1 MTRSIDATYS
11 AEDNKLR
18 LYADSRLDAENYARV
33 REAGFRWAPK
43 QELFV
48 APSWSPAREDLC
60 IELAGVIT
68 AEQTTL
74 VERAETKVER
84 LEGIA
89 VKRAQQ
95 ANSFQEA
102 ASRIAKR
109 FADGQP
115 ILIGHHSEKKARRD
129 QAKIHANME
138 KSVKASSAIEY
149 WEYRVTGVERH
160 ANRKSAPSVI
170 ARRIKT
176 LLKDLRDQQRA
187 INHAH
192 ICSQLWAD
200 VSAISDPEKF
210 RLTAEH
216 YAGAS
221 LKTGQ
226 TAPFGTWSK
235 LRDGELDH
243 REFVTDILTS
253 WEQRTQSDNRFRWIN
268 HILNR
273 LGYERSELSDVQ
285 RFTGELTPVILQ
297 AFAREHGAHKPKANN
312 DTDGN
317 WTLTSSVPLPAH
329 IADDSSFTASTE
341 QWQDIMQSAGYC
353 VPEPKPR
360 RTSTKVQVPLI
371 NLSRDEANRLQ
382 AMWNATA
389 KEKHS
394 EKVLGEMQDSAVYLC
409 TQAHFS
415 AHSKGSYSNLNTIE
429 LDKLGNKVWSS
440 YKGKSAAPVCRIRST
455 PNNNGIYSANRV
467 IVITDKPSK
476 PLPIEWDAVPTDTAS

>member
-1 MTRSIDATYS
+1 MTLSIDATYS

-18 LYADSRLDAENYARV
+18 LYADSRLDAETYARV

-48 APSWSPAREDLC
+48 APSWSPTREDLC

-74 VERAETKVER
+74 VERAEIKAER

-95 ANSFQEA
+95 ANSFHEA
-102 ASRIAKR
+102 ANRIARR

-138 KSVKASSAIEY
+138 KSVKATNAIEY
-149 WEYRVTGVERH
+149 WEYRATGVERH
-160 ANRKSAPSVI
+160 ANRKSAPRVI
-170 ARRIKT
+170 AGRIKK

-192 ICSQLWAD
+192 ICCKLWGEI
-200 VSAISDPEKF
+200 SEISDPDKF
-210 RLTAEH
+210 KSTTEH

-226 TAPFGTWSK
+226 TAPFGTWSD
-235 LRDGELDH
+235 LRDGKLDH
-243 REFVTDILTS
+243 REFVTDILKS

-273 LGYERSELSDVQ
+273 LGYERRELGNVS
-285 RFTGELTPVILQ
+285 RYTGDLTATLLQ
-297 AFAREHGAHKPKANN
+297 AFAREHGAHKPKATN

-317 WTLTSSVPLPAH
+317 WTLSSSVPLPAH
-329 IADDSSFTASTE
+329 IADDSSITASTE
-341 QWQDIMQSAGYC
+341 QWRDIMQSAGYC

-360 RTSTKVQVPLI
+360 RASKNVQAPLI
-371 NLSRDEANRLQ
+371 NLSTEEANRLQ
-382 AMWNATA
+382 AKWNATA
-389 KEKHS
+389 KEKHGS
-394 EKVLGEMQDSAVYLC
+394 KVLGEMQDSAVYTC

-415 AHSKGSYSNLNTIE
+415 QFSKGSYSDLNTIE
-429 LDKLGNKVWSS
+429 LDKFGNKVWSS
-440 YKGKSAAPVCRIRST
+440 YKGKSAEPVCRIRST
-455 PNNNGIYSANRV
+455 PNNNGVYTANRV

-476 PLPIEWDAVPTDTAS
+476 PLPIEWDAVPEGTVS